1 MPTLHITRG
10 FPAAGTTTWAEAFC
24 GETGAV
30 NINRDDIRRTLRIG
44 QHGTRRQE
52 DAVASVQYALFAAAV
67 DNRSGIVLSDMNF
80 RPKRFRPFLTGADRA
95 GYTVEFHDFR
105 VELGELLRRNAAHDI
120 DRQVPESLIRD
131 LWSRPPVPLADSRAD
146 HRDRPGDDRRILLPC
161 RHPGTCRTVCS
172 STSTP
177 QTSSWSSCPDATR
190 SAGRRPPTG
199 WPGTASSGMSSTCA
213 RPGISFPTGW

>member
-131 LWSRPPVPLADSRAD
+131 LWSRPPQYRWPTAERIIATVRAMTDGSFSPVATPGPAALCARRHRRRRRPAGHHARTRRGLPAGD
-146 HRDRPGDDRRILLPC
+146 HRL
-161 RHPGTCRTVCS
+161 
-172 STSTP
+172 
-177 QTSSWSSCPDATR
+177 
-190 SAGRRPPTG
+190 AGPARRPLG
-199 WPGTASSGMSSTCA
+199 
-213 RPGISFPTGW
+213 